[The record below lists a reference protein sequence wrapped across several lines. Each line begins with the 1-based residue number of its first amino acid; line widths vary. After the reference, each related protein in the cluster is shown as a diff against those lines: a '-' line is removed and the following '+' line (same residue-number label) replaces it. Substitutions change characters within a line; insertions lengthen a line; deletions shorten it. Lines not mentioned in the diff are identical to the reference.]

1 MGGARGRQEAAV
13 AGSGRQCAGCAVVLP
28 AATTVQ
34 SALRLKSAF
43 SVSTQIEKRLLF
55 AHLYHTWLLAPLV
68 MRAKRRRLQ
77 ILAAHRP
84 IAHV

>member
-1 MGGARGRQEAAV
+1 MRERSGGPLGGDRGREEAEV

-28 AATTVQ
+28 AATTTVE

-43 SVSTQIEKRLLF
+43 SSLARTIQAV
-55 AHLYHTWLLAPLV
+55 LLA
-68 MRAKRRRLQ
+68 MHAKRRRLQ
-77 ILAAHRP
+77 ILAARRP